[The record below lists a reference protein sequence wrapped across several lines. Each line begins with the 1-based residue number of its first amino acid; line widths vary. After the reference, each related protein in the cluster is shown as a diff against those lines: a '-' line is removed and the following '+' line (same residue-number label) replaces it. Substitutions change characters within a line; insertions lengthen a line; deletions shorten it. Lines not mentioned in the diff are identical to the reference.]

1 MFFAKY
7 INEKCIIRC
16 PKNGY
21 VGKKAISNLEK
32 YFSKK
37 PEEAKAEG
45 YMEFIP
51 AEAEVDGEV
60 FYRIEKGKIIEGVVE
75 GDN

>member
-1 MFFAKY
+1 MYFAKY
-7 INEKCIIRC
+7 VNEKQIIRC

-37 PEEAKAEG
+37 PQEAKNCG
-45 YMEFIP
+45 YLELVP
-51 AEAEVDGEV
+51 SESEVTGEMH
-60 FYRIEKGKIIEGVVE
+60 YRVENGKIYEEVMIS
-75 GDN
+75 DD